1 MLFARQVTTGFAFA
15 ALAAGCATGP
25 GTTPRTDNG
34 SSATVVTS
42 QELTR
47 LGKEGT
53 LLDALQSIRPSMLS
67 SRGSR
72 APRVSVDGSPPAD
85 LAILGAIPA
94 SVVREVRLQRASSSV
109 GQAAIASNGDV
120 IVGDLIFVATWM
132 GLRGRR

>member
-1 MLFARQVTTGFAFA
+1 MLFARHVTTRLVFA

-47 LGKEGT
+47 LGQEGT
-53 LLDALQSIRPSMLS
+53 LIDVLQRLRPSMLR
-67 SRGSR
+67 SRGST

-85 LAILGAIPA
+85 LSILEAITA
-94 SVVREVRLQRASSSV
+94 SAVREVRLERASSNV
-109 GQAAIASNGDV
+109 GRAAIAPNGHV
-120 IVGDLIFVATWM
+120 IVGDLIVVATWM